1 MKKTKNKPVEVT
13 KSTLEDNILH
23 IKKEY
28 SKYPRPIHKNKIFQ
42 VGESV
47 VVRNGGFKS
56 AKVLQNF
63 DDTVYQI
70 ELNYDRRISYTDRY
84 ELTTENRLY
93 HFSEVRKLDDTKF
106 TFEIDD
112 KIRYVNARLD
122 GVLHSIIHFGCD
134 LNPPYQRD
142 FVWDKQAQEEL
153 LDSIFNNVD
162 IGRIVLLKNDYISDI
177 LYEVLDGKQ
186 RLTTLLMF
194 YNDEITYKGYY
205 YYQLPFNMIH
215 HFNNFS
221 FPYAEVKR
229 NQFKSENEIY
239 EYFIK
244 LNTTGKTVSN
254 QHLEKVRQLI
264 K

>member
-1 MKKTKNKPVEVT
+1 MKKTKNKPVKPTEL
-13 KSTLEDNILH
+13 TLEEQVFNV
-23 IKKEY
+23 KKKY
-28 SKYPRPIHKNKIFQ
+28 STYPRPVHQNKIFE
-42 VGESV
+42 VGENV
-47 VVRNGGFKS
+47 VVRHGGFKS

-63 DDTVYQI
+63 DNLVYLI
-70 ELNYDRRISYTDRY
+70 ELDYNKHIPYTDRT
-84 ELTTENRLY
+84 EPATENVLQ
-93 HFSEVRKLDDTKF
+93 HFSEVRKLETNKHV
-106 TFEIDD
+106 FELDS
-112 KIRYVNARLD
+112 KIRYISAD
-122 GVLHSIIHFGCD
+122 IEHTLHSIIHFGCD
-134 LNPPYQRD
+134 LNPPYQRE

-162 IGRIVLLKNDYISDI
+162 IGRIVLLKNDYTSDI

-254 QHLEKVRQLI
+254 QHLEKVKQLI